1 MADPVKA
8 KVGHL
13 ALRLGLA
20 LVFVWFGI
28 DKFFR
33 PLAWVG
39 WIPSFMYK
47 SLGKWVSWFMYFL
60 GGLETAIGLSILT
73 GLWLRAG
80 AWAAS
85 ALLAGIILGVG
96 LSTTFTRPE
105 IVRDLGLLGAAL
117 SLAMGRQYPR

>member
-1 MADPVKA
+1 MADRVKVR
-8 KVGHL
+8 VGQL

-47 SLGKWVSWFMYFL
+47 SLAVQKSG
-60 GGLETAIGLSILT
+60 
-73 GLWLRAG
+73 
-80 AWAAS
+80 
-85 ALLAGIILGVG
+85 
-96 LSTTFTRPE
+96 
-105 IVRDLGLLGAAL
+105 
-117 SLAMGRQYPR
+117 

>member
-1 MADPVKA
+1 MKA
-8 KVGHL
+8 RAAQLV
-13 ALRLGLA
+13 LRAGLA
-20 LVFVWFGI
+20 LVFLWFGI

-39 WIPSFMYK
+39 FIPSSLYK
-47 SLGKWVSWFMYFL
+47 SLGGWVSWFMYAL
-60 GGLETAIGLSILT
+60 GAAETAIGLALAT

-96 LSTTFTRPE
+96 FSSTFTRPE
-105 IVRDLGLLGAAL
+105 IVRDSGLLGAAL
-117 SLAMGRQYPR
+117 SLALRGRNPS